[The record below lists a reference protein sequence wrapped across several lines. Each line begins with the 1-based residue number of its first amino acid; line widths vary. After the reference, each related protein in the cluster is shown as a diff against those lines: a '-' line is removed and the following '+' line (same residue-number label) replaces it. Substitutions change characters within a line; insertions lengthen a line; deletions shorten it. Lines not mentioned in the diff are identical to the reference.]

1 MIPRLAVSAMLCLAI
16 SLAPSLARA
25 DSPAPRIDASGIR
38 GALVICGGGS
48 LPDSI
53 ANEFV
58 RLAGGEKARLVVVPT
73 ASSRADEDEGKSLEK
88 LWSSKGVAKVVA
100 LHTRSRE
107 RADDPEFV
115 APLREATAVWFGG
128 GQQSRLSEVYV
139 GTAFEKEIVALLARG
154 GTVGGTSAGA
164 AILSRVMIA
173 SGTDKA
179 VMGRGLDALPDAII
193 DQHFLARNRKK
204 RLLGVLAENR
214 ALVGYGIDEGT
225 ALVVQ
230 GRRLRVVGAS
240 TVTVCLAASSTRP
253 VREIVLSHG
262 KQADLTAL
270 RRAARARSQPAFPAA
285 EPRVPEVLN
294 GTLIII
300 GGGSTPRQASRRF
313 VESAGGRDALIVVIP
328 TASGPVVR
336 SPTYGERLFRGLGCT
351 NVVTL
356 HSTQLETIE
365 SDEFLAPLRTAGGV
379 WFGGGRQWR
388 LVDAYAGTKAE
399 ELFHDVL
406 RRGGV
411 IGGSSAGAS
420 IQSEYMPRG
429 HPLGN
434 TVMMAEGYERAFGFL
449 PGTAVDQHFA
459 QRRRFGDMTQL
470 VNTFPQILGI
480 GIDESTAIIVQGHH
494 AEVVGRHAAHFYD
507 RRQPVVEGKP
517 DYMTAAAGQYFDL
530 KNRRVRV
537 VY

>member
-1 MIPRLAVSAMLCLAI
+1 MLCLAI